1 VEQFRGMTRKEV
13 SLEHL
18 RQLQRS
24 LANTLISALDDDEK
38 EFLVSLKRGKPEWG
52 RMRIEH
58 LSRFPAIQWKLIN
71 IRKMGSA
78 KQKAALD
85 RLFKVLST

>member
-1 VEQFRGMTRKEV
+1 MTRKEV
-13 SLEHL
+13 SLEDL
-18 RQLQRS
+18 QEIQRS
-24 LANTLISALDDDEK
+24 LANTILRALDDDEK

-78 KQKAALD
+78 KQKTALD
-85 RLFKVLST
+85 KLFKVLST